1 MATIRFNLH
10 EALAE
15 TKIQE
20 AIDLAPSLAEPIEEL
35 RASGMSAKEIVEYI
49 AGVMLMIERE
59 FPSIQRH

>member
-20 AIDLAPSLAEPIEEL
+20 AIDLAPPLLSLLKNFAPVECPQKRSSNISLA
-35 RASGMSAKEIVEYI
+35 
-49 AGVMLMIERE
+49 
-59 FPSIQRH
+59 